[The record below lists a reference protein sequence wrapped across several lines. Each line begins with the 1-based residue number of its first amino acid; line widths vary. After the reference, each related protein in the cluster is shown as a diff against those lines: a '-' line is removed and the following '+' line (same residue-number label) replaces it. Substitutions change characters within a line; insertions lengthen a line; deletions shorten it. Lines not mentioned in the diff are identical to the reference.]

1 MPGKKRFDYT
11 DLALTSIKHMRKN
24 PALFLPD
31 FVLFLIT
38 FFITIIFYRYS
49 GLSILL
55 SEILTAEART
65 ELIKLFLFENWLQ
78 VLVSVLIFAFVT
90 FVLGVSIET
99 IKFTMI
105 KQIILKKKISL
116 LKSWQDKNNYFWKIV
131 LMKVMIFLLVLI
143 AIFLL
148 SIFSIILF
156 TISSTFGGFSLTW
169 LISILALI
177 VFIFFTLS
185 LLFRY
190 AILFLENKSAG
201 KTIRKSFMFFKKN
214 KKHTFNV
221 WFITTLVG
229 VVFGVLAT
237 TMSIYLAKL
246 QVLTNVIIIIYII
259 SFMSSF
265 ASFAIRILSTIWSQL
280 FIFENYK

>member
-24 PALFLPD
+24 PVLFLPD